1 VREVAD
7 LAAAGHYQVACTR
20 HLEARLQRRQNQQQ
34 GSADADP
41 GAELNASTAV
51 SAISAITSP
60 NQYFD
65 LCVNSGRPPSGSAQG
80 ADTAAILSGAGQQQR
95 PPARSYA

>member
-1 VREVAD
+1 
-7 LAAAGHYQVACTR
+7 VACTR

-34 GSADADP
+34 GSADADADP
-41 GAELNASTAV
+41 SGELNASTAV
-51 SAISAITSP
+51 SAISAISAITSP

-65 LCVNSGRPPSGSAQG
+65 LCVNSGRPPSGSPQG
-80 ADTAAILSGAGQQQR
+80 ADTAAILGGAGQQHQR